1 MTVERVQAVAQKYV
15 LVGVRL
21 DGRSREL
28 LSWAIVKVAEPG
40 DRVLAIH
47 VCRDDA
53 SRDASILDNYL
64 EVYEGLCNAKKV
76 TLTGQALK
84 GSSFRKVLVREAK
97 NYAAVA
103 LLVGIDKQGY
113 ILQRPNIVPSVCRL
127 LLMCW
132 PSITGK

>member
-76 TLTGQALK
+76 RRLK
-84 GSSFRKVLVREAK
+84 GA
-97 NYAAVA
+97 
-103 LLVGIDKQGY
+103 
-113 ILQRPNIVPSVCRL
+113 RL
-127 LLMCW
+127 GRSL
-132 PSITGK
+132 